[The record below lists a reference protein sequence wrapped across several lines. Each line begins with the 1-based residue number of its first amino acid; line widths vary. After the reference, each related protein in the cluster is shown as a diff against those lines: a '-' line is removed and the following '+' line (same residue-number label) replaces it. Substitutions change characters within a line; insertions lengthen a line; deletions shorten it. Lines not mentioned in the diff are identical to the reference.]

1 MGLTQCPVDC
11 TQVLCG
17 NKTDLLSHWP
27 CIVICSCSIVPLSC
41 RDWYIVPLTVCR
53 SSATTSLTYC
63 PIDCI
68 LCCMATGLT
77 YHPID
82 CAQVL
87 CGNKIDLSSHW
98 PCTYAVWQEDWPII
112 PLTMYRCCVATRLT
126 YHPIDRVQV
135 LCGNKIDLSSH
146 WLCTGAVRQQDWP
159 DGWAEGVS
167 GTGPAIGWQSRRA
180 LLRDLGQDG
189 RECDQTVPGTRQDHP
204 KDWHRLQG
212 VCVCV
217 WGDL

>member
-63 PIDCI
+63 PSDCI

-82 CAQVL
+82 CA
-87 CGNKIDLSSHW
+87 
-98 PCTYAVWQEDWPII
+98 
-112 PLTMYRCCVATRLT
+112 
-126 YHPIDRVQV
+126 QV